1 MAEFV
6 RVIEQ
11 FAVILYAACLV
22 GVAWS
27 IRSALAAM
35 RDRSDTLYALERE
48 TASAQVGRSI
58 LSALAFVGLGAI
70 VFLVTQFVAPT
81 LPPADAPATTPSG
94 PLVTLT
100 PTVTPFPTPTPE
112 GTPTPEPLP
121 GVPSAS
127 VQPVEPTTPEPTAIP
142 LPPASCPDPNVRI
155 TAPSDGAVLS
165 GPFQV
170 FGTANIDN
178 FSFYKFV
185 LNGPA
190 TNFQDQ
196 TASDVFKSPVVNDY
210 LGTLEEP
217 LVSVLLQSPG
227 VYRFRLVAV
236 NNEGNEAPH
245 CVITL
250 QFLPPSPAPN

>member
-11 FAVILYAACLV
+11 FAVILYAVCLA
-22 GVAWS
+22 GVVWS
-27 IRSALAAM
+27 IRSALAAR

-48 TASAQVGRSI
+48 TAAARFGRSL

-70 VFLVTQFVAPT
+70 VFFVAQFVAPA
-81 LPPADAPATTPSG
+81 LPAADAPTATPSG

-100 PTVTPFPTPTPE
+100 PTVTPFPTPTPQNS
-112 GTPTPEPLP
+112 PTPEPLSNA
-121 GVPSAS
+121 PSAS
-127 VQPVEPTTPEPTAIP
+127 VQPVAPSTPEATAIP
-142 LPPASCPDPNVRI
+142 PAPASCPDPNVRI
-155 TAPSDGAVLS
+155 SAPGDGAVLS

-170 FGTANIDN
+170 FGTVNIDN

-196 TASDVFKSPVVNDY
+196 TASDVYKSPVVNNY

-217 LVSVLLQSPG
+217 LVAVLLQSPG
-227 VYRFRLVAV
+227 AYRFRLVAV

-250 QFLPPSPAPN
+250 QFRPPSPAPY